1 MIKHISTLAATSTM
15 VLGLAAAGAMGTT
28 TAFAGGGG
36 GGGTPTFE
44 CVNAPLEVLKV
55 ECISIPITFETSV
68 DHVLNGNELNVLSGD
83 LNGNTILSH
92 DLNDVSILNGALSG
106 NKVDV
111 NILTLDVSKALNV
124 NICSVAIDIAGVDV
138 TNTVCL

>member
-36 GGGTPTFE
+36 GTPTFE

-55 ECISIPITFETSV
+55 ECISVPITFETSV

-83 LNGNTILSH
+83 LNGNTILSK
-92 DLNDVSILNGALSG
+92 DLNDVSILNGALSH
-106 NKVDV
+106 NQVDV
-111 NILTLDVSKALNV
+111 DILTVDVSKALNV
-124 NICSVAIDIAGVDV
+124 NICSVAIDIAGIDL

>member
-1 MIKHISTLAATSTM
+1 MIKHITTLAATSTM
-15 VLGLAAAGAMGTT
+15 VLGLAAAMGTT

-36 GGGTPTFE
+36 GGTPTFK

-55 ECISIPITFETSV
+55 ECISVPITFETSV

>member
-36 GGGTPTFE
+36 GTPTFK
-44 CVNAPLEVLKV
+44 CVNAPIEVLKV
-55 ECISIPITFETSV
+55 ECISVPITFETSV

-83 LNGNTILSH
+83 LNGNTILSK

>member
-1 MIKHISTLAATSTM
+1 MIKHITTLAATSTM

-36 GGGTPTFE
+36 GTPTFK
-44 CVNAPLEVLKV
+44 CVNAPIEVLKV
-55 ECISIPITFETSV
+55 ECISVPITFETSV

>member
-1 MIKHISTLAATSTM
+1 MIKHISALAATSTM

-36 GGGTPTFE
+36 TPTFK

-55 ECISIPITFETSV
+55 ECISLPITFELNV
-68 DHVLNGNELNVLSGD
+68 DHVLNGTELNVLSGD
-83 LNGNTILSH
+83 LNGNTILSK

-106 NKVDV
+106 NKVDID
-111 NILTLDVSKALNV
+111 ILTVDVSKALNV
-124 NICSVAIDIAGVDV
+124 NVCSVAIDIAGVDW
-138 TNTVCL
+138 TNTLCL

>member
-28 TAFAGGGG
+28 TAFAGG

>member
-36 GGGTPTFE
+36 GTPTFE

-55 ECISIPITFETSV
+55 ECISIPITFEISV

-111 NILTLDVSKALNV
+111 NILTVDVSKALNV

>member
-1 MIKHISTLAATSTM
+1 MIKHITTLAATSTM

-92 DLNDVSILNGALSG
+92 DLNDVSILNGALSH
-106 NKVDV
+106 NQVDV

-124 NICSVAIDIAGVDV
+124 NICSVAIDIAGIDL

>member
-28 TAFAGGGG
+28 TAFAGG

-83 LNGNTILSH
+83 LNGNTILSK
-92 DLNDVSILNGALSG
+92 DLNDVSILNGALSH
-106 NKVDV
+106 NQVDV
-111 NILTLDVSKALNV
+111 DILTVDVSKALNV

>member
-1 MIKHISTLAATSTM
+1 MIKHITTLAATSTM
-15 VLGLAAAGAMGTT
+15 VLGLAAAMGTT

-36 GGGTPTFE
+36 GGTPTFK

-55 ECISIPITFETSV
+55 ECISVPITFETSV

-83 LNGNTILSH
+83 LNGNTILSK
-92 DLNDVSILNGALSG
+92 DLNDVSILNGALSH
-106 NKVDV
+106 NQVDV
-111 NILTLDVSKALNV
+111 DILTVDVSKALNV
-124 NICSVAIDIAGVDV
+124 NICSVAIDIAGIDL